1 MVRKSYAKTNLSR
14 SCSFILIWKSGL
26 TAQLHST
33 FHPQSPEDRCYDS
46 SYRPTLLS
54 EPDVQA
60 QWLLLEVV
68 WLQPLLT
75 TNQPPPIPLNP
86 HFYTLCTPPYTRV
99 PKRNFWLLPS
109 DYLNANLQHPSR
121 CHELVRDAWNGARV
135 AMTSPPSR
143 RQLLNW
149 GWEESVFEAGI
160 WTLKSTLK
168 GTR

>member
-1 MVRKSYAKTNLSR
+1 MNLSR
-14 SCSFILIWKSGL
+14 SCSLILIWKSSL

-33 FHPQSPEDRCYDS
+33 IHLQSPRVRDS
-46 SYRPTLLS
+46 MVLSTELPFSLNPMFKLNDYFLKWCGCNPCSHPT
-54 EPDVQA
+54 PAPTHQVTT
-60 QWLLLEVV
+60 
-68 WLQPLLT
+68 PL
-75 TNQPPPIPLNP
+75 IP
-86 HFYTLCTPPYTRV
+86 HFYTPCTPLYTRV
-99 PKRNFWLLPS
+99 LKRDFWLLPS